1 MTSKTPPGIQSVEV
15 GGRLLR
21 ALISSHGPMNLT
33 PLASAANMPATKARR
48 YLVSFIRLGLVAQDI
63 QTGQYNLGPLALS
76 IGLTA
81 IDRFQIVRHAS
92 NTLALIRDQ
101 ADETTFLS
109 VWGEQGPTIVA
120 FEESRRP
127 LMLVARIGAA
137 LPLCTTATGLT
148 FLAFLPPKLTE
159 KQVRREKAAF
169 GPAIKKAFEGK
180 SLAERTAEI
189 RERGF
194 ADANEI
200 FQTGISGVSAPVF
213 GYKKEL
219 VAAITVVS
227 RPNPDKARLAK
238 ITRILIEATRDL
250 SAGFDAGL

>member
-1 MTSKTPPGIQSVEV
+1 
-15 GGRLLR
+15 
-21 ALISSHGPMNLT
+21 MNLT

-48 YLVSFIRLGLVAQDI
+48 YLVSFIRLGLVDQDV

-92 NTLALIRDQ
+92 NTLARIRDETG
-101 ADETTFLS
+101 ETTFLS

-120 FEESRRP
+120 FEESRTP

-137 LPLCTTATGLT
+137 LPLCTTATGLV

-159 KQVRREKAAF
+159 KQVRREKVAF
-169 GPAIKKAFEGK
+169 GPAVSKAFEGK
-180 SLAERTAEI
+180 SLAERTAAI
-189 RERGF
+189 REKGF

-200 FQTGISGVSAPVF
+200 FQVGISGASAPVF
-213 GYKKEL
+213 GYKTEL
-219 VAAITVVS
+219 VGAITVVS
-227 RPNPDKARLAK
+227 RPNPNKARLTK
-238 ITRILIEATRDL
+238 ITRILMQATRDL
-250 SAGFDAGL
+250 SARLDASI